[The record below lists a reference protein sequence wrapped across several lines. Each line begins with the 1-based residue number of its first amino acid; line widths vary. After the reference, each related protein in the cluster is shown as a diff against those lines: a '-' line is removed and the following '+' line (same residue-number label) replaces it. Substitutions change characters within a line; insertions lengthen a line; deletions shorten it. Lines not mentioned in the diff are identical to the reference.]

1 MKSNKRSLLV
11 ISKDVAGSS
20 TRYRA
25 GQFIAGLAQSG
36 WQVDVLA
43 AGSDIGGRRQMV
55 AAASRADVV
64 LVLRKT
70 FGPVTNWLLRR
81 AARRIVF
88 DFDDAIFLASNGKPS
103 STRYRR
109 FKRMVKSCD
118 QVWAGNPFLAEAASG
133 HNPNTAVM
141 PTVVN
146 EIQYLP
152 VELDE
157 KNSGIIE
164 LVWIGSR
171 STRKY
176 LEKLRPALNRLAAL
190 NSTLRLKVIA
200 DFELSDLNMPQLR
213 IDWSEQFEAQALAT
227 AHIGLAPMIDNPWTR
242 GKCGL
247 KVLQYMA
254 AGLPVVTDAAG
265 VNQQMVIDGYTGYV
279 VTGDD
284 QWIESILKLAADAK
298 LQAEF
303 GKNGRQRLIDQGY
316 TVRANL
322 EQMQRSLDLLG

>member
-25 GQFIAGLAQSG
+25 GQFIAGLAKSG

-109 FKRMVKSCD
+109 FERMVNSCD
-118 QVWAGNPFLAEAASG
+118 QVWAGNPFLAEAASS

-157 KNSGIIE
+157 KNSRIIE

-265 VNQQMVIDGYTGYV
+265 VNQQMVMDGYTGYV

-322 EQMQRSLDLLG
+322 EQMQRSLDLMG